1 MTTQTPTPTSR
12 TVLVLGAGGRFGRA
26 AVAAFSDAGWQVRAF
41 VRPNRPAPSS
51 RGVAAI
57 EGDAFD
63 ATSVAEAARGA
74 DVIVHAL
81 NPPYPRWSQDLPR
94 QTESVLAA
102 ARATG
107 ATVMIPGNVYNYGAD
122 MPATLGE
129 GTPHHPS
136 TRKGTLREE
145 MEQSFRRATED
156 GVNTVILRAGDF
168 IEAAKTGNWFDT
180 YVTAK
185 IDRGVAVYPGP
196 LNRMHAWA
204 YLPDMAQAMVE
215 LAESDDPV
223 TGFETFNFG
232 GYNLTGAALIAA
244 LETHANR
251 PLKTRGM
258 PWFAMHLM
266 APFAPLIR
274 EVLEMRYLWTVP
286 HAVDGS
292 ALSEALPAFRPTPLS
307 EALAET
313 LPAFNAGSARAG
325 SPELMSAS

>member
-1 MTTQTPTPTSR
+1 MTTQTHTPASQ

-26 AVAAFSDAGWQVRAF
+26 AVTAFSEAGWQVRAF
-41 VRPNRPAPSS
+41 VRPNRPAPTA
-51 RGVAAI
+51 RGIDAI

-63 ATSVAEAARGA
+63 ATNVIEAARGA

-81 NPPYPRWSQDLPR
+81 NPPYPLWSQDVPR

-107 ATVMIPGNVYNYGAD
+107 ATVMIPGNVYNYGSD
-122 MPATLGE
+122 MPATLRE
-129 GTPHHPS
+129 GTPHRPS
-136 TRKGTLREE
+136 TRKGMLREE
-145 MEQSFRRATED
+145 MEQSFRRAADD
-156 GVNTVILRAGDF
+156 GVHTVILRAGDF

-196 LNRMHAWA
+196 LNRVHAWA
-204 YLPDMAQAMVE
+204 YLPDMARAFVA
-215 LAESDDPV
+215 LAERNDSA
-223 TGFETFNFG
+223 TGFESFNYG

-258 PWFAMHLM
+258 PWLAMHLI

-286 HAVDGS
+286 HEVDGS
-292 ALSEALPAFRPTPLS
+292 ALREALPAFRPTPLAD
-307 EALAET
+307 ALAKT
-313 LPAFNAGSARAG
+313 LPALKTGSTRAG
-325 SPELMSAS
+325 SPELMSVS